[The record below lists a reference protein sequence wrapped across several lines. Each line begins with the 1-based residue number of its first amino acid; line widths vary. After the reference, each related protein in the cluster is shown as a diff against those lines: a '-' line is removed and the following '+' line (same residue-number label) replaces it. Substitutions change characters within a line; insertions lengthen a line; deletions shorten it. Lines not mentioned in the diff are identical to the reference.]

1 MPPDVTGVNGAA
13 GGVPLPPSAPVRPVG
28 PPRAVVPV
36 EKTGPRAIPGANS
49 PLGRSG
55 VSLVDLLFSP
65 DVVETRSAVAP
76 VAMEMGME
84 QARGQL
90 LRQRPSESLVA
101 LDAVWARA
109 QHSEEGWYLRSG
121 ALTVLGLPG
130 EGERVA
136 AEALVSR
143 PASLALR
150 LVQSVARALMGDL
163 SGARAALAPALET
176 APDDPVLTAQQAVVL
191 ARQGHLDDARHEL
204 DRLSVL
210 YADHPAFVWAR
221 TAIRSAQADRTRR
234 ESMPLR
240 DPVSDHGTLP
250 DGTDAFVADASVA
263 DAAVADAAAADAA
276 VADMPDDLAD
286 NLKGTATD
294 RVVDDMP
301 DVDADPIAVW
311 RGSGDVLESAFGR
324 LGARMA
330 AMGPDDVVRTA
341 RLLMRACSSGGALA
355 SACTPEQAHAARS
368 VLSSLMVV
376 VQGDEGSPSPI
387 TPLVS
392 QLWPLLRGVAGDE
405 SALIRGGSDRDRRL
419 EEATRVLRRQG
430 SAIPAPARRLLEVL
444 VDAIAWH
451 TSREAGSDGA
461 IDPAYSA
468 APRAAAAPRASA
480 ARTESAPTDPLVF
493 ERDDR
498 ESGPLV
504 PVRLG
509 LSLLTDTPA
518 TRAVE
523 RTLERSIVV
532 EGTGAGG
539 GAVGAGAAGLPDGA
553 TGAVAGAAA
562 QAPFRRTPGGTVVIG
577 DDLVGAEL
585 SGAGWGAAREA
596 AYAAGAANS
605 RGDGGRSP
613 SFASIAAAMCVVAA
627 LGAAANGA
635 SLVAAVLVG
644 GALWLGSR
652 RRRP

>member
-1 MPPDVTGVNGAA
+1 MPPDVTGVNGAT

-28 PPRAVVPV
+28 PSRAVVPV
-36 EKTGPRAIPGANS
+36 EKTGPRATPGANS

-84 QARGQL
+84 EARGQL

-240 DPVSDHGTLP
+240 DPVSDRGTPL
-250 DGTDAFVADASVA
+250 DGD
-263 DAAVADAAAADAA
+263 DAAVADAIVPDAV
-276 VADMPDDLAD
+276 VADVPDDLAD
-286 NLKGTATD
+286 NAPGTVTD
-294 RVVDDMP
+294 RAVDDVP

-324 LGARMA
+324 LGARVA
-330 AMGPDDVVRTA
+330 SMGPDDVVRTA
-341 RLLMRACSSGGALA
+341 RLLMRACASGGALA

-405 SALIRGGSDRDRRL
+405 SAPIRGGGDRDRRL

-430 SAIPAPARRLLEVL
+430 SAVPAPARRLLEVL
-444 VDAIAWH
+444 IDAIAWH
-451 TSREAGSDGA
+451 TSREAGSDGT
-461 IDPAYSA
+461 IDPVYSA

-480 ARTESAPTDPLVF
+480 RTESAATDPLVF
-493 ERDDR
+493 DRDDR
-498 ESGPLV
+498 DSGPLI

-523 RTLERSIVV
+523 RTLERSLVV

-539 GAVGAGAAGLPDGA
+539 GTVGAGAAGLPDSA

-596 AYAAGAANS
+596 AYGAGAANS
-605 RGDGGRSP
+605 GGDGGRSP

-635 SLVAAVLVG
+635 TLVAALLVG
-644 GALWLGSR
+644 AALWLGSR
-652 RRRP
+652 RPRP